1 MSLPEGGVMPF
12 EILHFRD
19 SAKIIKK
26 KGMID
31 VIHETLMYI
40 DAVLYQSFLRGSF
53 LKTALDDLGWR
64 ENGDLTILDGRKYQF
79 KGFMNRVALEAS
91 LYTYED
97 IWRALF
103 RLQVGFDKGLLDVG
117 LVVLTGQRS
126 EKSPLGSSAE
136 LVRSE
141 ILSLHPTISL
151 PVAVALYDFGKPRF
165 ADEKDEPVQDMETQ
179 HSELREMAA

>member
-1 MSLPEGGVMPF
+1 MSLPEGGIMPF

-31 VIHETLMYI
+31 IIHETLMYI

-53 LKTALDDLGWR
+53 LKSALDDLGWR
-64 ENGDLTILDGRKYQF
+64 DNGDLTILDGRKYQF

-97 IWRALF
+97 IWSSLF

-126 EKSPLGSSAE
+126 EKSPLGTSAE
-136 LVRSE
+136 LVKSE
-141 ILSLHPTISL
+141 ILSLAPTISL
-151 PVAVALYDFGKPRF
+151 PVTVALFDFGKPRY
-165 ADEKDEPVQDMETQ
+165 ADDKDDPIQDLQ
-179 HSELREMAA
+179 SQNSEIREMAA